1 MAEVAPVGG
10 GGAPHPRTPEPDGTL
25 RIRGGVGGIKFQFE
39 ELLAGAAALD
49 GLVLQLQAIE
59 VEAEAVRVA
68 LFPYQASSYSSG
80 SKAIISVG
88 ESGRDIGRVREQLQ
102 RIGKDVRASHRE
114 YEFAES
120 HAAIRLRMGLGM
132 PAFGAGPNPLDLG
145 GRDATE
151 GVVQDLPRL
160 LASMMGLPPAAA
172 SLVGA
177 LAGPTD
183 VGAVLRAIVATP
195 ALAYLRPRPISV
207 NRGETIT
214 KSVDLS
220 AAGMLQELNH
230 VSDSAEGEIEVV
242 QVDKDGERAWVVL
255 IPGTQ
260 PGNPPGGSNPLDEA
274 GIAEALGYNSM
285 ETSKAIRQALREA
298 GAAAGETVVAVGHSQ
313 GGIHA
318 MNLGQDKAFLAEY
331 DLKFVVTAGSPVG
344 GITPQAG
351 IGSLHLEHKHDWV
364 PGADGKVNADTKDRV
379 TVTMTN
385 PVSLAPGGDPGIWS
399 AHKLTGY
406 EEGAKL
412 VQLSSDPSLV
422 ASTATLGGILGVGG
436 AAKVSRF
443 KLSREAAPTPQVRVP
458 PVPAP
463 TVPAPTVPAP
473 TVPVPRVPP
482 PAVPSDIRSGSG
494 GR

>member
-1 MAEVAPVGG
+1 MAEVAPIGAGG
-10 GGAPHPRTPEPDGTL
+10 TPHPRTPEPDGTL
-25 RIRGGVGGIKFQFE
+25 RIRGGVGGIRFQFE

-68 LFPYQASSYSSG
+68 LFPYQASSYTSG
-80 SKAIISVG
+80 SNAIIAVG
-88 ESGRDIGRVREQLQ
+88 DSGRDIGRVREQLQ
-102 RIGKDVRASHRE
+102 RIGNDVRASHRE

-120 HAAIRLRMGLGM
+120 HAAIRLRMGMGM
-132 PAFGAGPNPLDLG
+132 PVLTTGPNPLDPGLRG
-145 GRDATE
+145 ATE
-151 GVVQDLPRL
+151 GAVRDLTRI
-160 LASMMGLPPAAA
+160 LALMMGLPPAAA
-172 SLVGA
+172 NLSGA
-177 LAGPTD
+177 TVGPTD
-183 VGAVLRAIVATP
+183 VGAVLRAIVAVP
-195 ALAYLRPRPISV
+195 ALAFLRPRPISV
-207 NRGETIT
+207 SRSETAT

-220 AAGMLQELNH
+220 AAGMLRELDH
-230 VSDSAEGEIEVV
+230 VGATSEGEIEVV

-285 ETSKAIRQALREA
+285 ETSKAIRQALLEA

-318 MNLGQDKAFLAEY
+318 MNLSKDKAFLAEY

-344 GITPQAG
+344 GITPQTG
-351 IGSLHLEHKHDWV
+351 IASLHLEHEQDWV
-364 PGADGKVNADTKDRV
+364 PGAEGKANPDTKDRV

-385 PVSLAPGGDPGIWS
+385 PVILEPGEDQSIGP
-399 AHKLTGY
+399 AHKLSRY

-412 VQLSSDPSLV
+412 VQLSSDPSLA
-422 ASTATLGGILGVGG
+422 ASTATLGGILGAGG
-436 AAKVSRF
+436 VAKVSRF
-443 KLSREAAPTPQVRVP
+443 KLTREAP
-458 PVPAP
+458 PAP
-463 TVPAPTVPAP
+463 
-473 TVPVPRVPP
+473 R
-482 PAVPSDIRSGSG
+482 G